1 MNLDL
6 YSCLIKTDY
15 ETSLSFDDIVKGY
28 SFLKRCLI
36 FSVGKSLKNQNC
48 TKKVS
53 IFKVMNLRP

>member
-28 SFLKRCLI
+28 YFLKRCLI
-36 FSVGKSLKNQNC
+36 FLVGKSLKNQNC
-48 TKKVS
+48 SKKIS
-53 IFKVMNLRP
+53 IFFF